1 MHVTTA
7 VFAACALAEVGHA
20 FKLPF
25 GIQLPWANAHVNSQQ
40 LPLAI
45 SIEHEEPEVPSNRI
59 AIIGAG
65 AGGSSAAFWIGKA
78 KERWGL
84 DVEVDVFEAS
94 DYVGGSECSS
104 GLCLSSREAS
114 GCTRKLAARQYV
126 PATGVVVVILLIS
139 IVAAWLHTRWA
150 SSGIVS
156 WSLVSSGPESNHI
169 SHN

>member
-1 MHVTTA
+1 MHITTA
-7 VFAACALAEVGHA
+7 VVVACALAEVGHA

-84 DVEVDVFEAS
+84 DVEVDVFEAN
-94 DYVGGSECSS
+94 DYVGGSEWSS
-104 GLCLSSREAS
+104 ISCLPSREAS
-114 GCTRKLAARQYV
+114 GCTRKLAARHCI
-126 PATGVVVVILLIS
+126 PDTEVVVVIPLTYSGVGCSCL
-139 IVAAWLHTRWA
+139 A
-150 SSGIVS
+150 SSENRVMVISLLGAGIR
-156 WSLVSSGPESNHI
+156 P
-169 SHN
+169 